1 MDHSLKTRTE
11 KKGKDKKYM
20 THAIYSQKHIRMVD
34 KLGKRSSVKEEKEK
48 EKVPKNGKNK
58 R

>member
-1 MDHSLKTRTE
+1 
-11 KKGKDKKYM
+11 
-20 THAIYSQKHIRMVD
+20 MVD